1 MDPVKVEGVDG
12 WKPPKNLMELQGFTG
27 FINFYHHFTKGF
39 SKIAKPL
46 NKLMKKDVLWEWTP
60 ERQQV
65 FETLKRLI
73 CKEPVLLMPNL
84 EAPFKMEVDMSSF
97 AIGATLSQQDE
108 QSHWHPIAYF
118 SKTLSKVE

>member
-46 NKLMKKDVLWEWTP
+46 N
-60 ERQQV
+60 
-65 FETLKRLI
+65 TLKRLI